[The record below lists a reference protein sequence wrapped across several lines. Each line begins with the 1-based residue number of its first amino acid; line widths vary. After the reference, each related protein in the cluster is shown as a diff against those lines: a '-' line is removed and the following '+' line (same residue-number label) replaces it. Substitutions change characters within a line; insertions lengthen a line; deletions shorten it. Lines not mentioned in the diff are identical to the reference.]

1 MRLMTTGMKTL
12 RVVIADDDGLTLMVL
27 RKILTVMG
35 HKVVGEAGDGEQ
47 AVAAVKEHEPD
58 LCIFD
63 IRMPKME
70 GLEAARRVQAFRPTP
85 VIILSAHTES
95 GLGSEAASAGAHA
108 YLVKPFTAGQLKPA
122 VELALTN
129 FERSRALEEKLQQA
143 NEALESRKL
152 VERAKGILM
161 RQTDMDEETAYLRL
175 QKTARN
181 ENRKLIDV
189 ARAIILAEQL
199 QRDVPAKAAFTRGSP
214 HHSR

>member
-1 MRLMTTGMKTL
+1 MKTL

-27 RKILTVMG
+27 RKILNVMG
-35 HKVVGEAGDGEQ
+35 HEVVGEAGDGEQ
-47 AVAAVKEHEPD
+47 AVAAVKEHLPD

-70 GLEAARRVQAFRPTP
+70 GLEAARQVQAFHPTP

-95 GLGSEAASAGAHA
+95 GLGSEAASSGAHA

-129 FERSRALEEKLQQA
+129 FERSKALEEKLQQA
-143 NEALESRKL
+143 TEALESRKL

-161 RQTDMDEETAYLRL
+161 RQTGLDEETAYLRL

-199 QRDVPAKAAFTRGSP
+199 RREAPAKAASPRGSP
-214 HHSR
+214 RHGR